1 MKKNIFKLNISL
13 LSDYDEFLNANPDNW
28 NIVSYL
34 NLKYDKVIYFYFIAR
49 FVFEEIEK
57 NVI

>member
-13 LSDYDEFLNANPDNW
+13 LSDYDAFLNANPDNW

-34 NLKYDKVIYFYFIAR
+34 NLNSATLL
-49 FVFEEIEK
+49 
-57 NVI
+57 

>member
-34 NLKYDKVIYFYFIAR
+34 NLKYDTNAALAFSKFF
-49 FVFEEIEK
+49 FPDFE
-57 NVI
+57 